1 MLLSCVQLRTA
12 GQQLLLP
19 GVQLLAA
26 CGNLPACSKQLLEL
40 LVLLQAGRCRHHLLQ
55 PLGHLIRTGGKLA
68 AGRFRRGQSLLQ
80 LAASRLRGQQSLFQL
95 CRAILRLHST
105 RLQLLF
111 GCNQLA

>member
-12 GQQLLLP
+12 GQQLLLA

-26 CGNLPACSKQLLEL
+26 CGNLPACCQQLLEL
-40 LVLLQAGRCRHHLLQ
+40 LILLQAGRCRHHLLQ

-80 LAASRLRGQQSLFQL
+80 LAAARHRGQQPFVQL
-95 CRAILRLHST
+95 CRAFLRLHST
-105 RLQLLF
+105 RLKLLLSLD
-111 GCNQLA
+111 QLA